1 MNDFS
6 NAKDTSER
14 EEREAAPETPRRTPP
29 PQEPPSLTFTRHGG
43 GGFIGKQLIGPGG
56 KFQTICAGKDFI
68 DEVVACKDFDH
79 VAAMIAERAQNGE
92 WAISLGTPA
101 RHPSG
106 PHSHEAADYLDT
118 PTRLFFV
125 DADGVFAKGLGSA
138 RKFDAAAKHVVSLM
152 GEPFKNAA
160 YLALRTTR
168 TGSDKNRVFIR
179 FLFLLRTPATLV
191 QMGAVA
197 KGLSNLPAFT
207 RGVVAP
213 QKTTIDLRLYRE
225 GHFVF
230 IASPQCA
237 AGMIDA
243 ASSVAPVKVE
253 GGALDLNE
261 AAKALGI
268 DLANVSAKRRATRA
282 AGVAASDK
290 RRVSPIAPGAKNQ
303 ELLTA
308 LVHSIPNDG
317 KFDNRDRSGAV
328 TGEGSYIGMAHAIF
342 GACSSEPPEFG
353 RALWLEW
360 AASWHRGGDPE
371 KDERVWDTLDPNGDN
386 GFWDLMDYAR
396 AFGGSA
402 GLRARWDILD
412 ESNPKLS
419 AEQLDNL
426 ARAHVGEIPD
436 WVRELNADFAYVRDR
451 AGGVLVRDGGER
463 RVVKMLK
470 VFDFKLLFANR
481 TVPVVTGR
489 NRDGSAKITRCNM
502 ADTWLKHPARAE
514 YRTADNYPTGRE
526 PPGALNL
533 WTGLAVAPRPG
544 KWPLLKAFLFEIICD
559 SNQKACDCLLKTIQ
573 WKIQNPIINPEVGI
587 ILRGAPG
594 TGKGTFARMFK
605 VIFGEKRFHRYGKP
619 SAAAGRFNVT
629 AENRI
634 VLFYDESFFG
644 HDKQAKG
651 TIKGDVSDPDLE
663 IEPKNIDAYTVKN
676 IALRIFAS
684 NEDVALPIDINDRR
698 FLVLDVSTAHAKDMA
713 YFTPLNAAIDGD
725 EMAAF
730 VHDALDA
737 DLTAFE
743 AVRREPFKTK
753 ARAELA
759 AAGASPEQEYLFLL
773 LVRGGP
779 VANSFGWDARP
790 VRQQAP
796 DPNDPW
802 RTGPI
807 LTPFDP
813 IHADYR
819 QFMQAQHRGAPAR
832 NAAELETNIRRVL
845 GRALFHSEQVRVPG
859 AAYRR
864 ERLRFFG
871 SLDECRAAY
880 DKHTE
885 YAHEWGDSPGSAGS
899 ARAVL
904 HHIGADGRAYDADGN
919 ELI

>member
-1 MNDFS
+1 VNEFFR
-6 NAKDTSER
+6 AEDTNGEDR
-14 EEREAAPETPRRTPP
+14 ETAPETRAKTPP
-29 PQEPPSLTFTRHGG
+29 PPQGPLSLTFTRHKG

-68 DEVVACKDFDH
+68 DEAVACKDFDH
-79 VAAMIAERAQNGE
+79 VAAMIAERAQDGE

-101 RHPSG
+101 RDPSG

-138 RKFDAAAKHVVSLM
+138 RKFAAAAKHVVSLM
-152 GEPFKNAA
+152 GEAFKSAA

-179 FLFLLRTPATLV
+179 FLFLLRTPTTLA

-197 KGLSNLPAFT
+197 KGLNELPAFKL
-207 RGVVAP
+207 RGVAP
-213 QKTTIDLRLYRE
+213 HKTTIDLRLYKE

-237 AGMIDA
+237 PGMIDA

-253 GGALDLNE
+253 GDALDLNE

-268 DLANVSAKRRATRA
+268 DLANVSAKRWATRA
-282 AGVAASDK
+282 PGVTASDK
-290 RRVSPIAPGAKNQ
+290 RRVSPIAPGTKNQ

-308 LVHSIPNDG
+308 LVRSIRNDG
-317 KFDNRDRSGAV
+317 KFDNRDRTGAA
-328 TGEGSYIGMAHAIF
+328 TGEGSYIGMAYALF
-342 GACSSEPPEFG
+342 GACSNEPPEFG
-353 RALWLEW
+353 RGLWLEW
-360 AASWHRGGDPE
+360 AASWHRGGDPAE
-371 KDERVWDTLDPNGDN
+371 DERVWDTLDPNGVN

-396 AFGGSA
+396 AFGGPE
-402 GLRARWDILD
+402 GLKMRGTIYKELLPDISD
-412 ESNPKLS
+412 
-419 AEQLDNL
+419 EQLDSL
-426 ARAHVGEIPD
+426 ASTHIGDIPD
-436 WVRELNADFAYVRDR
+436 WVGGMNTKYAYIQDR
-451 AGGVLVRDGGER
+451 PGGVLVRDGGER

-470 VFDFKLLFANR
+470 VSEFKLLFANKE
-481 TVPVVTGR
+481 VVIGR
-489 NRDGSAKITRCNM
+489 NKDGSAKKRNM
-502 ADTWLKHPARAE
+502 ADTWLRHPARAE
-514 YRTADNYPTGRE
+514 YRTADNYPAGRQ

-533 WTGLAVAPRPG
+533 WTRLAVAPRHG
-544 KWPLLKAFLFEIICD
+544 KWPLLEAFLLEIICD
-559 SNQKACDCLLKTIQ
+559 NNQKAFDCLLKTIQ

-651 TIKGDVSDPDLE
+651 MIKGDVSDHDLE
-663 IEPKNIDAYTVKN
+663 IEPKGIDSYTVKN

-684 NEDVALPIDINDRR
+684 NEGVALPIDINDRR
-698 FLVLDVSTAHAKDMA
+698 FLVLDVSKAHAKDIA
-713 YFTPLNAAIDGD
+713 YFTALNAAIDGD

-730 VHDALDA
+730 VDDALA
-737 DLTAFE
+737 TDLTAFE
-743 AVRREPFKTK
+743 AVRREPYKTK

-773 LVRGGP
+773 LAQGGS
-779 VANSFGWDARP
+779 VATSFGWNARP
-790 VRQQAP
+790 VGQLRP

-802 RTGPI
+802 RTGPVAVAVDAI
-807 LTPFDP
+807 Q
-813 IHADYR
+813 ADYL
-819 QFMQAQHRGAPAR
+819 QFLKERHRGSPQR
-832 NAAELETNIRRVL
+832 NFDELETIIRDAL
-845 GRALFHSEQVRVPG
+845 GVALFHSHQIRVPG
-859 AAYRR
+859 AHHRR
-864 ERLRFFG
+864 ERMRLFG
-871 SLDECRAAY
+871 SLNDCRAAY
-880 DKHTE
+880 DKYTEHT
-885 YAHEWGDSPGSAGS
+885 HEWDDNPGTAGT
-899 ARAVL
+899 AHAVL
-904 HHIGADGRAYDADGN
+904 HHIGPDGRAYDIDGN